1 MKQVIKG
8 YKVGRNFKYYDLED
22 VVSHEITE
30 KVTKKELEE
39 AFKKNPDGFLYLK
52 WQSWKGKNI
61 LRIDNNYEV
70 AMLSEDGTEE
80 TSVKSNNTKKVVRA
94 TRAIDL
100 SSSDNHSGSMPKAKV
115 VGKLG
120 SRSGY
125 KKSQTRSNAIE
136 LAIKESGYSM
146 NNVYE
151 QRALRSSID
160 YSKMATLEDL
170 FVQMAKDFGL
180 TSELEVYKRTV
191 ENSKAEVKLSRRLSE
206 LNHSQLSNV
215 QNFFAVYMMNM
226 ANKQI
231 NEAYNKYKF
240 ELMSIS

>member
-30 KVTKKELEE
+30 KVTKKDLAN
-39 AFKKNPDGFLYLK
+39 AFEKNPDDFLYLK
-52 WQSWKGKNI
+52 WQSWKGKNT
-61 LRIDNNYEV
+61 LRIDNEYEV
-70 AMLSEDGTEE
+70 VILSEDETEE
-80 TSVKSNNTKKVVRA
+80 TSVKSDNAKKVVRA

-100 SSSDNHSGSMPKAKV
+100 SSSNNHSGSMPKAKV

-125 KKSQTRSNAIE
+125 KKSQTRSNDIE

-160 YSKMATLEDL
+160 YSKMSTLEDL
-170 FVQMAKDFGL
+170 FIQMAKEFGL
-180 TSELEVYKRTV
+180 SENIEVYKKTV
-191 ENSKAEVKLSRRLSE
+191 ESSKADVKLNRRLSE
-206 LNHSQLSNV
+206 LSHSQLSNV
-215 QNFFAVYMMNM
+215 QNFLAVYMMNM